1 MLLPYSMSKIKECD
15 SHINRLSLREKII
28 LRGQLWKKGFSKK
41 DINRR
46 MKELESV
53 VKENHKMRLSDLR
66 KSAGDFRS
74 AFKRLVYGDR
84 EKEIWER
91 E

>member
-1 MLLPYSMSKIKECD
+1 MFLPYSMSKIKGCD
-15 SHINRLSLREKII
+15 SHINKLAFKEKII
-28 LRGQLWKKGFSKK
+28 LGREFYKRGFSKK
-41 DINRR
+41 EINRR
-46 MKELESV
+46 IKELDNV
-53 VKENHKMRLSDLR
+53 VKENHKMSLSDLR

-74 AFKRLVYGDR
+74 AFKRLIYGSK